1 MPVDTQSKK
10 CEKAENTP
18 FGLTRGSVFLLW
30 KPEENRGAKCEK
42 VLYNKAIKCTYHREV
57 LGDNK

>member
-1 MPVDTQSKK
+1 MIPNRKNAKK
-10 CEKAENTP
+10 RRTLLL
-18 FGLTRGSVFLLW
+18 GLPEGVFFLLW